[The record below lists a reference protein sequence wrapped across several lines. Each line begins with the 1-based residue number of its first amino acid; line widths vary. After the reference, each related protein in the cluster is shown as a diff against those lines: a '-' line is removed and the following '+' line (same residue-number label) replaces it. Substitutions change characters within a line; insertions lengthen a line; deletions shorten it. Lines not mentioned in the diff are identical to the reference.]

1 MVRIKKIIRMLFV
14 IMCLMFICTLN
25 VMAYGSNT
33 GSITVKIPPLEDES
47 VENIEI
53 SINKIA
59 DIVEGEYVLR
69 SDYKDVN
76 VDLNSID
83 SGESY
88 KKAADTFLKA
98 TLGKENQIHLYTDKN
113 GEAAAKNLEEGVYI
127 VSSKAD
133 EKIGEL
139 STAIIDIPHWNE
151 VSNVME
157 YNIVCEPKR
166 NGDTPKINTP
176 PKTGDDIE
184 IYVPAIMF
192 VLSTLIIISAVSCK
206 KHKVLDNK

>member
-1 MVRIKKIIRMLFV
+1 MTVV
-14 IMCLMFICTLN
+14 ICLTFMISVN
-25 VMAYGSNT
+25 VMAYNGNT
-33 GSITVKIPPLEDES
+33 GSITVRIPPVKDEN

-53 SINKIA
+53 LIYKVA
-59 DIVEGEYVLR
+59 DIVESEYVLR
-69 SDYKDVN
+69 ADYKDVD
-76 VDLNSID
+76 VDLNNID

-88 KKAADTFLKA
+88 KKAADIFMKA
-98 TLGKENQIHLYTDKN
+98 TLGKENLIRLYTDEN
-113 GEAAAKNLEEGVYI
+113 GEVVADNLEEGVYI
-127 VSSKAD
+127 VLSKANN
-133 EKIGEL
+133 KIGNL

-184 IYVPAIMF
+184 IYVIAIMF